1 MKESLRRPILFVV
14 IVITGSILILFDIPL
29 IFMFPIILI
38 VGFLILIILGA
49 ITVTDIKTGL
59 KKLKPSNLKNI
70 GIIKKLKGMK
80 FSKKSS
86 SVAKDKTQPQKA
98 GEKQPAKGKGTKK
111 GIGLHISSFLSSIK
125 SLGSVL
131 KARGKSGKKVDDINK
146 QLDRTVR
153 EKVEKSSALDNAGN
167 VGNNSSQFPSGGA
180 GTTAIGTTKEQDPF
194 LSLSEDE
201 FDSGLLDSLDEL
213 ESPQSTPGIADSSSS
228 SFPDASSLEINESDI
243 PLPSLDLDGEA
254 GNILRDNAEGLEE
267 FSGLEGGDAIDS
279 DFGDLD
285 NLSLDDVELDD
296 VELDDDAD
304 EKTSQSS
311 AIPDGPAPINDVAPP
326 EPGKDKVK
334 TDWIKSDAPDNA
346 SQSEEQ
352 ISTQSEMAAFSSGAG
367 GTDADLLSSLAS
379 EVKQVKKEKNL
390 ALLRDLADFKA
401 PGEEIESELTDVYTR
416 MNAIKETQKKKT
428 SPAEGIK

>member
-49 ITVTDIKTGL
+49 ITVTDIKTAL
-59 KKLKPSNLKNI
+59 KNLKLSNLKNI
-70 GIIKKLKGMK
+70 GIIKKLNGMK
-80 FSKKSS
+80 FLKKST
-86 SVAKDKTQPQKA
+86 SVAKDKTQPPKA
-98 GEKQPAKGKGTKK
+98 GEKQLVKGTGKKK
-111 GIGLHISSFLSSIK
+111 GIGLHISSFVSSIK

-167 VGNNSSQFPSGGA
+167 VGGTSVPLPSSGA

-213 ESPQSTPGIADSSSS
+213 ESPQSTPGIADGSPS

-243 PLPSLDLDGEA
+243 PLPSLDIDGEA

-285 NLSLDDVELDD
+285 NLSLDDVELD
-296 VELDDDAD
+296 EDAD
-304 EKTSQSS
+304 DNPPQSS
-311 AIPDGPAPINDVAPP
+311 ATPAEPAPIIDVAP
-326 EPGKDKVK
+326 DKSDKGEVK
-334 TDWIKSDAPDNA
+334 TDWIKSDAPNQA
-346 SQSEEQ
+346 GQSEEQ
-352 ISTQSEMAAFSSGAG
+352 ISTQSEMAAFSSGGG

-379 EVKQVKKEKNL
+379 EVKHVKKERNL

>member
-1 MKESLRRPILFVV
+1 MRFAMKESLRRPILFVV

-29 IFMFPIILI
+29 IFMFPSILI

-49 ITVTDIKTGL
+49 ITVTDIKTAL
-59 KKLKPSNLKNI
+59 KKLKPSNLKNT

-86 SVAKDKTQPQKA
+86 SVPKDKTQPQKA
-98 GEKQPAKGKGTKK
+98 GEKQPVKGKGTKK

-153 EKVEKSSALDNAGN
+153 EKVEKSSALENAGN
-167 VGNNSSQFPSGGA
+167 VGNNSSQLPSGGA

-213 ESPQSTPGIADSSSS
+213 ESPQSTPGNADSSPS

-296 VELDDDAD
+296 DAD
-304 EKTSQSS
+304 EKTSQPS
-311 AIPDGPAPINDVAPP
+311 AIPDGPAPINDVAPS

-334 TDWIKSDAPDNA
+334 TDWVKSDAPGNA

-428 SPAEGIK
+428 SPTEGIK

>member
-1 MKESLRRPILFVV
+1 MRLAMKESLRRPILFAV

-29 IFMFPIILI
+29 TVMFPIILI
-38 VGFLILIILGA
+38 VGFIILIILGA
-49 ITVTDIKTGL
+49 ITLTEIKSAL
-59 KKLKPSNLKNI
+59 NKLKPANLKNI

-80 FSKKSS
+80 FSKKSTP
-86 SVAKDKTQPQKA
+86 VPEDKTPPQKA
-98 GEKQPAKGKGTKK
+98 VEKQPVKGTDKKK
-111 GIGLHISSFLSSIK
+111 GIGLHIRSFVSSIK

-153 EKVEKSSALDNAGN
+153 EKVEKSSALDTAGN
-167 VGNNSSQFPSGGA
+167 IGNNSVQLPSSGA
-180 GTTAIGTTKEQDPF
+180 GTTAIGTTQDQDPF

-201 FDSGLLDSLDEL
+201 FDSGLLDSLDGL
-213 ESPQSTPGIADSSSS
+213 ESPQSMPGISDSPSS
-228 SFPDASSLEINESDI
+228 SFPNASSLEINEPDI

-296 VELDDDAD
+296 DTE
-304 EKTSQSS
+304 EKTPQSP
-311 AIPDGPAPINDVAPP
+311 ATPAGPAPINDVAPA
-326 EPGKDKVK
+326 EPVKEQVK
-334 TDWIKSDAPDNA
+334 TDWIKSDAPDP

-352 ISTQSEMAAFSSGAG
+352 ISTQSEMAAFSSGAA

-401 PGEEIESELTDVYTR
+401 PGEEIESELTDVFTR
-416 MNAIKETQKKKT
+416 MNSIKETQKKKT
-428 SPAEGIK
+428 SSAEGIK

>member
-49 ITVTDIKTGL
+49 ITISDIKTAL
-59 KKLKPSNLKNI
+59 NKLKPANLKNI

-80 FSKKSS
+80 FSKKSTP
-86 SVAKDKTQPQKA
+86 VPKDKTPQKKA
-98 GEKQPAKGKGTKK
+98 GEKQSEKGTDKKK
-111 GIGLHISSFLSSIK
+111 GIGLHIRSFVSSIK

-153 EKVEKSSALDNAGN
+153 EKVEKSSALDDAGN
-167 VGNNSSQFPSGGA
+167 IGNNTALLPSAGA
-180 GTTAIGTTKEQDPF
+180 GTTAIGTAKDQDPF

-201 FDSGLLDSLDEL
+201 FDSGLLDSLDGL
-213 ESPQSTPGIADSSSS
+213 ESPQSMPGISDGSPS
-228 SFPDASSLEINESDI
+228 SFPSASSLEINEPDI

-267 FSGLEGGDAIDS
+267 FSGLEGADAIDS

-285 NLSLDDVELDD
+285 NLSLDDVELDED
-296 VELDDDAD
+296 SE
-304 EKTSQSS
+304 EKTPQKS
-311 AIPDGPAPINDVAPP
+311 ATPAEPAPIIDAVPA
-326 EPGKDKVK
+326 EPAKGQVK
-334 TDWIKSDAPDNA
+334 TDWIKSDAPDP
-346 SQSEEQ
+346 SQTEEQ
-352 ISTQSEMAAFSSGAG
+352 ISTQSDMASFSSGG
-367 GTDADLLSSLAS
+367 GGVDADLLSSLAS

-401 PGEEIESELTDVYTR
+401 PGEEIEIELNEVFTR